1 MPASIRPFWRRLA
14 GAPRERQAMAF
25 LRIATGVFFLYV
37 GLQKLNNPDFPALM
51 ADAVR
56 TWINGHPQPVY
67 QAFLETVILP
77 NNAFFAQFVTWA
89 ELLIAASYLTG
100 AFVRYSAILALAL
113 NINFLLATQHTGADA
128 LGINLAFL
136 GIHATMLWAQAGRCY
151 GLDTILSPWL
161 SRKNKKAAAV
171 SGRARKP
178 GTRRLKSTGSASG
191 GKTLRALPGGEKR
204 PATIKNLVGKK
215 NLNAAVEQAV
225 KNAKAAPEKAQEK
238 QVAPRPPLKKER
250 EDPPLISPRIR
261 DLRD

>member
-1 MPASIRPFWRRLA
+1 
-14 GAPRERQAMAF
+14 MAF
-25 LRIATGVFFLYV
+25 LRIATGLFFLYV

-51 ADAVR
+51 ADALR
-56 TWINGHPQPVY
+56 TWVNGHPQPVY

-89 ELLIAASYLTG
+89 ELLIAASYVTG
-100 AFVRYSAILALAL
+100 AFVRYSAILALIL

-161 SRKNKKAAAV
+161 SRKSKKAAAV
-171 SGRARKP
+171 SGRTRKP
-178 GTRRLKSTGSASG
+178 GTRRLKSTGSTQG
-191 GKTLRALPGGEKR
+191 GKTLRALPGVEKR
-204 PATIKNLVGKK
+204 PATIKNLVGNK
-215 NLNAAVEQAV
+215 NMNSVVEQAV
-225 KNAKAAPEKAQEK
+225 KNAKAAPDKAEEKPS
-238 QVAPRPPLKKER
+238 VPRPPLKKTER